1 MFANR
6 TGRWSLATAIVCI
19 ALLAASWFLL
29 VSPRRASAAET
40 RVQSAAAQSQADL
53 LQVKINQLR
62 VQYADLPKR
71 RAELDAIRHELPAD
85 AAIPTLVRN
94 LQTYAAQAGVTL
106 DTLAPG
112 SPGLVTA
119 EGAPAAAGASAGAS
133 STAPQLVGIPMT
145 LTINGDYFEASLFI
159 KYLQTKLDRALLIS
173 AVSVAKGSETATPAS
188 TATATTA
195 TSTATPTV
203 AATTAATTVADSD
216 RVAVTITG
224 SIFVLLDG
232 TSTLADVAKAAKA
245 AALGTSTATPTP
257 TTAPTAN

>member
-40 RVQSAAAQSQADL
+40 RLQSVAAQSQADL

-119 EGAPAAAGASAGAS
+119 EGAPAAAGAAASA
-133 STAPQLVGIPMT
+133 TAPQLVGIPMT

-188 TATATTA
+188 TSTATA

-203 AATTAATTVADSD
+203 AATTAATIVPVSD
-216 RVAVTITG
+216 QVTVTITG

-232 TSTLADVAKAAKA
+232 TSTLADVTKAAKA

-257 TTAPTAN
+257 TSSPTAN

>member
-71 RAELDAIRHELPAD
+71 RAELNAIRHELPAD
-85 AAIPTLVRN
+85 AAIPTLVRD

-119 EGAPAAAGASAGAS
+119 EGAPAAAGAVASA
-133 STAPQLVGIPMT
+133 TAPQLVGIPMT

-159 KYLQTKLDRALLIS
+159 KYLQTKLNRALLIS
-173 AVSVAKGSETATPAS
+173 AVSVAKGAETATPAS
-188 TATATTA
+188 TSTATA
-195 TSTATPTV
+195 TSTATPTPTV
-203 AATTAATTVADSD
+203 AATTAAVSD
-216 RVAVTITG
+216 QVTVTITG

-232 TSTLADVAKAAKA
+232 TSSLADVTKAAKA

-257 TTAPTAN
+257 TSSPTAK